1 MSELRT
7 LAEEVPDLKAQI
19 NKLEKAALSN
29 LGAQDEDSPFA
40 TYSKAKI
47 STSMNYMTALLVKKE
62 AEITQLQQTISNMN
76 KSQAKT
82 DDEIGYLINIIK
94 DQNEKI
100 KTLTAKNEKTY
111 EKSLSEITYLMD
123 YINKQSA
130 QIKSL

>member
-1 MSELRT
+1 
-7 LAEEVPDLKAQI
+7 
-19 NKLEKAALSN
+19 
-29 LGAQDEDSPFA
+29 
-40 TYSKAKI
+40 
-47 STSMNYMTALLVKKE
+47 
-62 AEITQLQQTISNMN
+62 MN